1 MMNHLSSQSE
11 NILLQCSSINKEFSG
26 VNANSDVSITV
37 GKSQIHALLGENGA
51 GKSTMVKIIYGL
63 LQPDSGTMRF
73 SDEEY
78 APKSPKD
85 ARALGVGMV
94 FQHFSLF
101 EPLSAFDNILL
112 GLDKNIDVKSL
123 REEVKALSESY
134 GLEVNL
140 SSYIGDLSAGERQ
153 RVEII
158 RALLQ
163 KPKLLIMDEPTSV
176 LTPFECEK
184 LFKTLKKLASE
195 GTSILYISHKLKE
208 ISFLCDTASVLRKG
222 ELIGE
227 YDPKTMTAKALGE
240 LMVGQTLSQPK
251 RPIATKKKNRVL
263 SVSMAEVKPDTQFGV
278 MLKNIKFDVY
288 QSEILGIG
296 GVAGNGQE
304 ELMQLI
310 TGEKIDRSI
319 DIKYLDSNIQLLNPH
334 KRREMGIAFAPEERL
349 GHSAVGSL
357 SLSENSLITDPKK
370 RFLTNLGFIDFEEL
384 RNYTES
390 VIEKF
395 NVKTTGGQAI
405 ASSLSGG
412 NLQKFVVGREIGQR
426 PSLLVVNQPTWG
438 VDALSAANIREAIVE
453 IANNGA
459 AVILISQDLDELLEI
474 SNRVGFLTNGQLSM
488 PSETTNIKSSDIGAL
503 MGGLSEGETN

>member
-1 MMNHLSSQSE
+1 MNNRSE
-11 NILLQCSSINKEFSG
+11 NTLLRCTSITKQFAG
-26 VNANSDVSITV
+26 VRANADISITV
-37 GKSQIHALLGENGA
+37 EKSQIHALLGENGA
-51 GKSTMVKIIYGL
+51 GKSTLVKIIYGL
-63 LQPDSGTMRF
+63 LQPDNGIMRF
-73 SDEEY
+73 SDAEY
-78 APKSPKD
+78 SPKSPKD
-85 ARALGVGMV
+85 ARTHGVGMV

-112 GLDKNIDVKSL
+112 GLDKNIDIKSL

-140 SSYIGDLSAGERQ
+140 SSFIGDLSAGERQ

-208 ISFLCDTASVLRKG
+208 IAHLCDTASVLRKG
-222 ELIGE
+222 ELVGE
-227 YDPKTMTAKALGE
+227 YDPKTMTANALGE

-251 RPIATKKKNRVL
+251 RPSADKKKNKVL
-263 SVSMAEVKPDTQFGV
+263 SLSMAEVKPDTQFGV
-278 MLKNIKFDVY
+278 TLKNINFDVY
-288 QSEILGIG
+288 QSEILGLG

-310 TGEKIDRSI
+310 TGEKIDRSVS
-319 DIKYLDSNIQLLNPH
+319 IKYMDSNIEMLNPH
-334 KRREMGIAFAPEERL
+334 KRREMGMAFAPEERL
-349 GHSAVGSL
+349 GHAAVASL

-370 RFLTNLGFIDFEEL
+370 RFQSNLGFINFDEL
-384 RNYTES
+384 TNYTES
-390 VIEKF
+390 VIDNF
-395 NVKTTGGQAI
+395 NVKTTSARAI

-412 NLQKFVVGREIGQR
+412 NLQKFVVGREIGQK
-426 PSLLVVNQPTWG
+426 PYLLVVNQPTWG
-438 VDALSAANIREAIVE
+438 VDALSAANIREAIVD

-474 SNRVGFLTNGQLSM
+474 SNKVAFLTNGLLST
-488 PSETTNIKSSDIGAL
+488 PAETTDIKSSEIGAL
-503 MGGLSEGETN
+503 MGGLSEEETT